1 MFLRKLF
8 IAQKKI
14 NKIQLTQFEI
24 LIQLYRLTREWMRGG
39 INQYLVFR
47 DSSAIL
53 LQELQGL

>member
-24 LIQLYRLTREWMRGG
+24 LIQLYRSPREWMRGG
-39 INQYLVFR
+39 INQYLVLR
-47 DSSAIL
+47 DSSAII
-53 LQELQGL
+53 LQELHGL